1 VLAEKARAEVRGDS
15 VLVGAAQGAAAGT
28 LGSVYALARGN
39 AVSEQ
44 SLSQHNSSEDSR
56 EALLIGALL
65 GSFVAI
71 GAIVAGGAALAD
83 NVSTRDAAYADAM
96 DACLRP
102 AVLTLELGP
111 EHPEVARSL
120 RSLGYRY
127 YRQGEL
133 AKAEPLYVRALA
145 IQEQAL
151 GADNPEVAGFLDDYA
166 ALLGRTGREVEA
178 EKLKER
184 ARAIRVKR

>member
-1 VLAEKARAEVRGDS
+1 MEIPRRSRVCTNATLGDS
-15 VLVGAAQGAAAGT
+15 RHG
-28 LGSVYALARGN
+28 
-39 AVSEQ
+39 
-44 SLSQHNSSEDSR
+44 
-56 EALLIGALL
+56 LLIGALL
-65 GSFVAI
+65 GSFVVI

-83 NVSTRDAAYADAM
+83 NVSARDAAFADAM

-102 AVLTLELGP
+102 AVLTREFGP

-120 RSLGYRY
+120 RALGYRY

-151 GADNPEVAGFLDDYA
+151 GAGDPELAGFLDDYA
-166 ALLGRTGREVEA
+166 VLLGRTGREVEA
-178 EKLKER
+178 DKLKQR
-184 ARAIRVKR
+184 ARAIRTK